1 MEGMQTLPPVS
12 EMERAWLR
20 RDASY
25 DGLFFLAVRTTG
37 IYCRPHCPA
46 RQPDPRNVRY
56 FGSTAEAEAEGF
68 RACKRCHPLEQ
79 DGRPTWARSLMEEVE
94 RAPDRAWSEAAI
106 RALGVD
112 PSTARRWF
120 QRRFGL
126 SFTAWARARR
136 LDSARG
142 ALGAGGRV
150 DDAVFDSGYDSHSGF
165 REAFTRVFGAPPGRA
180 RGKDCIVFT
189 WVESP
194 LGPLVTAATTEGICL
209 LEFGDPARLH
219 PQIEQLK
226 RVLRL
231 PAVPGRN
238 AHLRLL
244 ERELHQYFEG
254 TLREFTVPLVLRG
267 TPFQERV
274 WRALLAIP
282 YGTTRSYAEIA
293 ERIGSSGAQ
302 RAVGTANGRNRIA
315 IVIPCHR
322 VINAGGA
329 LGGYGGGLRRKEFLL
344 ELERGAER

>member
-180 RGKDCIVFT
+180 RQGLHRVH
-189 WVESP
+189 
-194 LGPLVTAATTEGICL
+194 LGGE
-209 LEFGDPARLH
+209 PARSVGDCRH
-219 PQIEQLK
+219 
-226 RVLRL
+226 
-231 PAVPGRN
+231 
-238 AHLRLL
+238 
-244 ERELHQYFEG
+244 Y
-254 TLREFTVPLVLRG
+254 RG
-267 TPFQERV
+267 N
-274 WRALLAIP
+274 LLA
-282 YGTTRSYAEIA
+282 
-293 ERIGSSGAQ
+293 RIWGSGA
-302 RAVGTANGRNRIA
+302 IA
-315 IVIPCHR
+315 SSDRTTQAR
-322 VINAGGA
+322 VALAGGA
-329 LGGYGGGLRRKEFLL
+329 GPQRASATV
-344 ELERGAER
+344 GA